1 MSSSDPGSV
10 ELDNIKDA
18 TLDMNV
24 CVKGRVCNISKGSFL
39 HGMCIRCL
47 QNYMLFFSPA
57 DATVSAL
64 KRYLA

>member
-24 CVKGRVCNISKGSFL
+24 RVKGRVCNISKGSFL

-47 QNYMLFFSPA
+47 FRIICFFFLQQMLLS
-57 DATVSAL
+57 L
-64 KRYLA
+64 L

>member
-24 CVKGRVCNISKGSFL
+24 RVKGRVCNISKGSVL
-39 HGMCIRCL
+39 HGMFHDNTQKQGLTLELYVFFL
-47 QNYMLFFSPA
+47 QQMLLS
-57 DATVSAL
+57 L
-64 KRYLA
+64 L